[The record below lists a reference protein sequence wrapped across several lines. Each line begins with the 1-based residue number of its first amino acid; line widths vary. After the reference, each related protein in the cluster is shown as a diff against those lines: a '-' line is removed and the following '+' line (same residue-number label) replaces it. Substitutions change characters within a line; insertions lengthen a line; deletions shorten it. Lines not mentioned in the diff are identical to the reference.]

1 MNASLTYFDD
11 EENGILV
18 RALPGDTY
26 DDVALQ
32 CYYKAQMT
40 DRKIT
45 LLFNCITTIFRPT
58 TDADRDAFKKRGIQ

>member
-1 MNASLTYFDD
+1 MTASLTYFDD

-18 RALPGDTY
+18 SALPGDTF

-32 CYYKAQMT
+32 CYYKCLMT

-45 LLFNCITTIFRPT
+45 LRFNGVTAIFRPT
-58 TDADRDAFKKRGIQ
+58 TDNDRDAFKKRGIQ

>member
-1 MNASLTYFDD
+1 MTDSLTYFDD

-18 RALPGDTY
+18 TGLPGATF

-32 CYYKAQMT
+32 CYYKCLMT

-45 LLFNCITTIFRPT
+45 LRFNSVTAIFRPT
-58 TDADRDAFKKRGIQ
+58 TDADRDAFKLAKQA